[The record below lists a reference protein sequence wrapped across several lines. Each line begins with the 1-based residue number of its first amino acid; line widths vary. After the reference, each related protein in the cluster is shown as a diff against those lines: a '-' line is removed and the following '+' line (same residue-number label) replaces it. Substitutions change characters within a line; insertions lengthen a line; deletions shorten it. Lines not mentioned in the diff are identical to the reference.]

1 MDSTVHLSRLKL
13 WNFRKYGVTTP
24 QLDLRQPALDLRFK
38 PGLNLLVGENDFG
51 KTAILDAIRIVLL
64 TQSRE
69 YIKPTVDDFF
79 IPGTAEADR
88 TSVLRIECRFEGFS
102 PEEAGPFLEWLGIE
116 NRDETD
122 AYFLRVWLV
131 ANRKGNEVD
140 WEVRAGPDDVG
151 MRLEGAARDLL
162 RVTYLKPLRDS
173 DAELSAGRNSRLA
186 QILGSHSVFAGKTED
201 HDLVKIMEG
210 ANREVEDYFRNDADG
225 KLLLDELNAYLT
237 EFLHQRDATTAG
249 ITVSL
254 NTLRDILSRLDLH
267 LETVNAGLG
276 SQNILFMAAELLLLK
291 RENFNG
297 LRLALIE
304 EVEAHLHPQAQLRM
318 IDYLQNTNGQF
329 IVTSHSP
336 NLASKVKLDSII
348 LVHEKS
354 AYPMGRDFTQLS
366 TGDYDFLERFLDV
379 TKANLFFAKGVL
391 LVEGDAEN
399 ILLPVLAEILGRPL
413 HKYGVSIVNVGSTA
427 FLRYSRIYLRKD
439 PAEPPVNI
447 PVAVVTDLDVPEP
460 DPAAPGIGKEAL
472 AEKRVAS
479 RQEKEKYYT
488 NGRVRAFVSPAWTLE
503 FELASSVLQQETYQ
517 AFLEAKA
524 IRNSGAQ
531 ELTLEKKEEIA
542 DVLRDASAAGKDTP
556 RSQVARQLIKDMV
569 QAQVSKAVMAQCLA
583 RILWVQDRAVT
594 ARGLLKNEV
603 LRYLVQAI
611 EYVTEAVPRDPADQ

>member
-1 MDSTVHLSRLKL
+1 MDSRVHLSRLKL
-13 WNFRKYGVTTP
+13 WNFRKYGITTP
-24 QLDLRQPALDLRFK
+24 RLDLRQPALDLRFK
-38 PGLNLLVGENDFG
+38 PGLNLLVGENDSG

-79 IPGTAEADR
+79 IPGTEEANR
-88 TSVLRIECRFEGFS
+88 TNVLRIECCFEGFA

-116 NRDETD
+116 NRDGTD

-131 ANRKGNEVD
+131 ASRKGDEID

-210 ANREVEDYFRNDADG
+210 ANRQVEDYFRNDADG
-225 KLLLDELNAYLT
+225 KHLLDELNAYLT
-237 EFLHQRDATTAG
+237 QFLHQRDANAAG

-254 NTLRDILSRLDLH
+254 NTLRDILSKLDLH

-291 RENFNG
+291 RENYSG

-304 EVEAHLHPQAQLRM
+304 EVEAHLHPQAQLRV

-354 AYPMGRDFTQLS
+354 AYPMGRGFTQLS
-366 TGDYDFLERFLDV
+366 IGDYDFLERFLDV

-399 ILLPVLAEILGRPL
+399 ILLPAMAEMLGRPL

-427 FLRYSRIYLRKD
+427 FLRYSRIFLRKD
-439 PAEPPVNI
+439 PVELPPNI
-447 PVAVVTDLDVPEP
+447 PVAVVTDLDVPQP
-460 DPAAPGIGKEAL
+460 DAATANAMQQALADKRKKKRESKEA
-472 AEKRVAS
+472 
-479 RQEKEKYYT
+479 YYT
-488 NGRVRAFVSPAWTLE
+488 KKSVRAFVSPAWTLE
-503 FELASSVLQQETYQ
+503 FELASSILRRETYQ

-524 IRNSGAQ
+524 IRNNASE
-531 ELTLEKKEEIA
+531 ELTQKKRLQIA
-542 DVLRDASAAGKDTP
+542 ILVRLASKKWKAQHRHVMARGLVEDVKRL
-556 RSQVARQLIKDMV
+556 
-569 QAQVSKAVMAQCLA
+569 QVSKAVLAQCLV
-583 RILWVQDRAVT
+583 RLLLTFDKVELKKTLLRERA
-594 ARGLLKNEV
+594 LS
-603 LRYLVQAI
+603 YLVRAI
-611 EYVTEAVPRDPADQ
+611 MYVTGGRAS